1 MNLSIQEELQPFAEE
16 LQRYITPG
24 FLEELAR
31 EMKFVKRK
39 RKFSGSDLATICIW
53 ISQRV
58 ANDPLVRLCSRL
70 HAVTGTVLSPE
81 GLNKRFNE
89 KSVLFLKHI
98 FSLLGYTIVFNSLTR
113 LGRSMNDVLE
123 EFRYFEQ
130 QRINLQFIKEPFIN
144 VNYNGESTNDVIQQA
159 VQKATLTILSAFAEK
174 ERNDIKQRQ
183 AEGIALAKKQGKHLG
198 RPPVQI
204 TDKFMEAYQE
214 WQSGKITAVGAMRKY
229 DIKRSS
235 FYKLVKEYEAQGKT
249 KYTAEIE

>member
-1 MNLSIQEELQPFAEE
+1 MAE
-16 LQRYITPG
+16 
-24 FLEELAR
+24 
-31 EMKFVKRK
+31 VKRLQDKKFGYVRVSSKDQNEERQIENMKYLGIEDRDIFIDKQSGKNMK
-39 RKFSGSDLATICIW
+39 RENYQMLK
-53 ISQRV
+53 R
-58 ANDPLVRLCSRL
+58 LVR
-70 HAVTGTVLSPE
+70 TGDTI
-81 GLNKRFNE
+81 
-89 KSVLFLKHI
+89 I
-98 FSLLGYTIVFNSLTR
+98 FDSLTR
-113 LGRSMNDVLE
+113 LGRSMNDLLE

-183 AEGIALAKKQGKHLG
+183 AEGIALG

-204 TDKFMEAYQE
+204 TDQFMEAYRE

-235 FYKLVKEYEAQGKT
+235 FYKLVKEYEAQRKT
-249 KYTAEIE
+249 KYTAEME